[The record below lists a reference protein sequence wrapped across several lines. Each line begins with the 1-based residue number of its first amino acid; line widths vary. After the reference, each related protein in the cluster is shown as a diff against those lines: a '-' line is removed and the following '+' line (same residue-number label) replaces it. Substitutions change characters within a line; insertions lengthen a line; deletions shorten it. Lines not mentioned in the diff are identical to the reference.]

1 MNNSIEHSNDEIDL
15 IELLQSLWDGKW
27 LIGGVSAAALSIGGA
42 YVALTPNSFDASI
55 VVRPLDA
62 SEIERFR
69 LINNAISN
77 ARETVG
83 PTTPSISSPG
93 LLAEFTEVL
102 LQRQT
107 IAEAAGDNETILKE
121 HRSGGTSLDTAL
133 REFSFGVDVKPIE
146 IPAPS
151 ISGTSNTVIAWQ
163 ITWQASDADVSDAFI
178 SDALRMTNDA
188 ARERLMRRI
197 HGEAEQIQ
205 RTHVRRAA
213 QLQQAIENAIQ
224 DYRIQ
229 VSDSLAYLSE
239 QASLARVLGIE
250 YGTGTGNGTGTGTG
264 TTNFNANSRSSAVN
278 ASSGMTYLDG
288 YRALEE
294 QISILSSREQFEAFV
309 PGLRDLQAELR
320 SVEQDTSADELL
332 SAVEATPLSRASEF
346 QAAQYDLASIEVT
359 QHKKTSL
366 ILALSLVLGGFLGAV
381 TVLMR
386 NAVNARRGRQ

>member
-1 MNNSIEHSNDEIDL
+1 MADGLHNDEIDI

-42 YVALTPNSFDASI
+42 YVAITPNSFDASI

-62 SEIERFR
+62 SAVERFR
-69 LINNAISN
+69 LINYAISN
-77 ARETVG
+77 ARETGG
-83 PTTPSISSPG
+83 PTSPSITSHA

-107 IAEAAGDNETILKE
+107 IAEAAANNEAIVRGRNT
-121 HRSGGTSLDTAL
+121 SGTSLEEVL
-133 REFSFGVDVKPIE
+133 REFAFEVDVKPIE

-151 ISGTSNTVIAWQ
+151 TSGTSNTVTAWQ
-163 ITWQASDADVSDAFI
+163 ITWQASDEDVSDAFI
-178 SDALRMTNDA
+178 SDSLRMTNA
-188 ARERLMRRI
+188 TVREHLLQRI
-197 HGEAEQIQ
+197 SSEAEQIQ
-205 RTHVRRAA
+205 RAQERRAS
-213 QLQQAIENAIQ
+213 QLEQEIENAIQ

-229 VSDSLAYLSE
+229 ASDSLAYLSE

-250 YGTGTGNGTGTGTG
+250 YGTGT
-264 TTNFNANSRSSAVN
+264 TNSNANSQSSAVDTSIGLN
-278 ASSGMTYLDG
+278 YLAG

-309 PGLRDLQAELR
+309 PGLRDLQSEMR
-320 SVEQDTSADELL
+320 SVEQDTRADELL
-332 SAVEATPLSRASEF
+332 AAVEATPLSRAPEF

-359 QHKKTSL
+359 QHKKTNL
-366 ILALSLVLGGFLGAV
+366 IFALSLVLGGFVGAV

-386 NAVNARRGRQ
+386 NAVNARRARH